1 MSSTINNKIDI
12 LHNVLKKH
20 SGVVV
25 AFSGGVDSTL
35 LLKIATDVLGNKV
48 IAVTATSPLY
58 PETEL
63 KIARQICRQLRIRH
77 LVIQSKEL
85 KNKNFTRN
93 SVARCYYCKIDLF
106 KALKKIAEKK
116 GYTVIEAS

>member
-63 KIARQICRQLRIRH
+63 KIAR
-77 LVIQSKEL
+77 
-85 KNKNFTRN
+85 
-93 SVARCYYCKIDLF
+93 
-106 KALKKIAEKK
+106 
-116 GYTVIEAS
+116 